1 MAEIVSPLPGVFYR
15 TPAPGKADFVAIGDT
30 VEEGQTV
37 GIVEVMKQFTEVKS
51 TAAGVVSS
59 FSVDNEGAVN
69 PGDVIA
75 VIEES

>member
-1 MAEIVSPLPGVFYR
+1 MSEIVSPLPGVFYR
-15 TPAPGKADFVAIGDT
+15 KPAPGKDDFVAVGDR

-59 FSVDNEGAVN
+59 FSVENEGTVT

-75 VIEES
+75 VIDES